1 MLVVALTLIALLG
14 LTGCTRVRTALAVQA
29 DDTVAGDIVIARAGG
44 QPPAV
49 AVPPALAER
58 VTVKPYR
65 EDGYQGSQL
74 TFSDLRFDELNSLVT
89 VAPQADGR
97 FRFTLRRNGGVVI
110 LGGQV
115 DLTAVPVDGA
125 DVQLKLAYPG
135 DVVSSDGE
143 LDRGQLSWVFSPG
156 DVSEF
161 NAVIST
167 PDPAAPSITGWALL
181 VGVVVVAAAGGVILL
196 AWRTRNPPSRW
207 SARREP

>member
-1 MLVVALTLIALLG
+1 VVFTLTALIG
-14 LTGCTRVRTALAVQA
+14 LTGCTRVRTALAVQG

-44 QPPAV
+44 PPPV
-49 AVPPALAER
+49 VEVPAALGGR
-58 VTVKPYR
+58 VTVEPYH
-65 EDGYQGSQL
+65 EENYQGSQL
-74 TFSDLRFDELNSLVT
+74 RFSDLRFDELNTLVS

-97 FRFTLRRNGGVVI
+97 FRFTLRRNGGVLI

-125 DVQLKLAYPG
+125 DVQLKLAFPG
-135 DVVSSDGE
+135 EVVSSDGE

-156 DVSEF
+156 QVSEF

-167 PDPAAPSITGWALL
+167 PDPAAPSVTSWALL
-181 VGVVVVAAAGGVILL
+181 VGLIVAAAAGGVILL

-207 SARREP
+207 SARRES

>member
-1 MLVVALTLIALLG
+1 MALLI
-14 LTGCTRVRTALAVQA
+14 LFALVDLAGCTRVRTALAVQA

-44 QPPAV
+44 PPPAV
-49 AVPPALAER
+49 EVPPELSGRITER
-58 VTVKPYR
+58 PYR

-74 TFSDLRFDELNSLVT
+74 QFSDLRFDELNSLVS
-89 VAPQADGR
+89 VAPQAQGR
-97 FRFTLRRNGGVVI
+97 FRFTMRRNGGVIV

-156 DVSEF
+156 QVNEF
-161 NAVIST
+161 NAVVST
-167 PDPAAPSITGWALL
+167 PDPAAPSVTRWAVL
-181 VGVVVVAAAGGVILL
+181 VGFIVAAAAGGVVLF